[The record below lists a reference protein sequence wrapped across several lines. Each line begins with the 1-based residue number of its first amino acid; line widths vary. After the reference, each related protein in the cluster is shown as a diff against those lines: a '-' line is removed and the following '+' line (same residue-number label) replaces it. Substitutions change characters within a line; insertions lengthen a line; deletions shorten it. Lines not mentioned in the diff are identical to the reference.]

1 MITRPFGAKLPGLLA
16 AILATT
22 TFAFRA
28 PVRGDTVP
36 PQAELKT
43 FPLHNSPHSADI
55 SPDEKSVVTECTFQ
69 SQTGDAGT
77 KGFTEV
83 VQLWNFEEDKLVAE
97 FRLPRVKVG
106 ADANGNF
113 SDWTRRERFVRFSH
127 DGSMVVALIDTTI
140 HVLRAADLAEL
151 RSIHLPA
158 PNESGVRA
166 LEVSPTADK
175 AAVLWASDGLR
186 GRVDIYDLALG
197 ASLQSWE
204 TPFGFVWFTQGIAWH
219 PNGKLLLLA
228 IPNVSP
234 CASPDSRPD
243 VFAFDVATGAIKY
256 KFTTGLLAGSI
267 AVTAD
272 GRILAVDENCLGVF
286 ANHAPKLRVFDPTTG
301 KKIREVSGR
310 GTGVR
315 YSVTSSADGSRFLAF
330 TGKVKMQFDW
340 GDGLPRDER
349 IDNTFSV
356 WNLSNYEGI
365 VTSQNLPEL
374 NQYEYGIRLSPKG
387 GYATSI
393 GSASFVYQ
401 LPPH

>member
-1 MITRPFGAKLPGLLA
+1 M
-16 AILATT
+16 
-22 TFAFRA
+22 
-28 PVRGDTVP
+28 
-36 PQAELKT
+36 KT
-43 FPLHNSPHSADI
+43 FPLHNSPHSADM

-77 KGFTEV
+77 RGFTEV

-97 FRLPRVKVG
+97 FRLPQVKVG

-113 SDWTRRERFVRFSH
+113 SDPTHRERFVRFTS
-127 DGSMVVALIDTTI
+127 DGNMVVALIDRTI
-140 HVLRAADLAEL
+140 HLLRAADMAEL
-151 RSIHLPA
+151 RSIQLPA
-158 PNESGVRA
+158 SNESVVRA
-166 LEVSPTADK
+166 LEVSPTEDV
-175 AAVLWASDGLR
+175 AAVLWITDDLH
-186 GRVDIYDLALG
+186 GRIDIYDLASG

-204 TPFGFVWFTQGIAWH
+204 TPFGLVWFTRGLAWH
-219 PNGKLLLLA
+219 PNGKLLLVA
-228 IPNVSP
+228 VPNVSP

-272 GRILAVDENCLGVF
+272 GRVLAVDENCLGVF
-286 ANHAPKLRVFDPTTG
+286 ANHAPKLRVFDLATG

-315 YSVTSSADGSRFLAF
+315 YSVTRSADGSRFLAF
-330 TGKVKMQFDW
+330 TGKVRMRFDW
-340 GDGLPRDER
+340 SDAVPQDVKVDE
-349 IDNTFSV
+349 TFSV

-365 VTSQNLPEL
+365 VTSQNLPGL

-393 GSASFVYQ
+393 GRASLVYQ